1 MLSQEVEEKLADY
14 LINRIE
20 DTNSHILKKIG
31 QTIKYMSTLT
41 PSQAYQL
48 GQLLKYRTEHI
59 TK

>member
-1 MLSQEVEEKLADY
+1 MLSQEVEEKLVDY

-41 PSQAYQL
+41 PSEAFQL
-48 GQLLKYRTEHI
+48 GQLLKYRRHL
-59 TK
+59 

>member
-1 MLSQEVEEKLADY
+1 MLSQEVEEKLVDY

-48 GQLLKYRTEHI
+48 GQLLKYRGNL
-59 TK
+59 

>member
-1 MLSQEVEEKLADY
+1 MLSQEVEEKLAEH
-14 LINRIE
+14 LIDRIE

-48 GQLLKYRTEHI
+48 GQLLKYRKHL
-59 TK
+59 

>member
-1 MLSQEVEEKLADY
+1 MLSQEVEEKLVDY

-41 PSQAYQL
+41 PSQAFQL
-48 GQLLKYRTEHI
+48 GQLLKYRWNL
-59 TK
+59 

>member
-1 MLSQEVEEKLADY
+1 MLSQEVEEKLVDY

-20 DTNSHILKKIG
+20 DTNSNILKKIG

-48 GQLLKYRTEHI
+48 GQLLKYRWCL
-59 TK
+59 